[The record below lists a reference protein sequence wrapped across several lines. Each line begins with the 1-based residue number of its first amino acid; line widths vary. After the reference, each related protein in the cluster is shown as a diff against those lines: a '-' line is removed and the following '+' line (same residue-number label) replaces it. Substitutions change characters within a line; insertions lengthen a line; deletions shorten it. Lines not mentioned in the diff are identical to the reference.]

1 MLPNNT
7 RRNISRLGIWLPLI
21 IIASK
26 IIRWNFMLHNL
37 VYMSIGW
44 NMAYR
49 IWEGDNV
56 WGGPGAGVLRN
67 AEWLF
72 SKTNFLGVESFVGWE
87 IYFSV
92 IYNIVFALF
101 IINFYKKNPHVGTK
115 ENFFIYFNI
124 AILNIYCFAMSKE
137 SYQVL
142 FWFLLAWCIN
152 ISSSYKKKLIA
163 LMIGLVFTFTFSRK
177 YYALIGIYFIVI
189 QFYVTSFLSNIDTS
203 STKGRKKLV
212 QSILGLFVIFAI
224 SHYFFMGFMESA
236 SQDQYEELVRV
247 NTREGSYA
255 DSEIT
260 PIFKGNRVMLTLDY
274 FFKIFRL
281 AFPIELLIKAKPTY
295 LITIVY
301 QSLLLLFLYNAFKNR
316 NKTSIEEIE
325 ENEESNTDE
334 SNYYL
339 VDNKKDEEEEDE
351 EDEEDEKDEEDNR
364 IDIFPETKDRIY
376 TRTIALYTYLAFLLC
391 SAMFEPDFGSWL
403 RHQSV
408 AFPII
413 IYIL

>member
-1 MLPNNT
+1 MLQDNT
-7 RRNISRLGIWLPLI
+7 RRHINRLCLWLPFI

-26 IIRWNFMLHNL
+26 IIRWTIMLENL

-44 NMAYR
+44 GMAFR
-49 IWEGDNV
+49 IWEGDYV

-72 SKTNFLGVESFVGWE
+72 SKTNFLGVVSFVEWE

-92 IYNIVFALF
+92 IYNIAFAFF

-115 ENFFIYFNI
+115 ENIFIYFNL

-152 ISSSYKKKLIA
+152 FGSTYKKKLIA

-177 YYALIGIYFIVI
+177 YYALIGLYFVVI
-189 QFYVTSFLSNIDTS
+189 QFYVTSFLSNIDTN
-203 STKGRKKLV
+203 STKGRKMLI
-212 QSILGLFVIFAI
+212 QSIFGLFAIFAVF
-224 SHYFFMGFMESA
+224 HYFFMGFMESA

-247 NTREGSYA
+247 NTRESSYA
-255 DSEIT
+255 ESEIT
-260 PIFKGNRVMLTLDY
+260 PIFKGNRLMLTLDY
-274 FFKIFRL
+274 FLKIFRL
-281 AFPIELLIKAKPTY
+281 ALPIELLIKAKPTY

-301 QSLLLLFLYNAFKNR
+301 QSLLILFLYNAFKNR
-316 NKTSIEEIE
+316 NKTSIEDI
-325 ENEESNTDE
+325 EESNADE
-334 SNYYL
+334 SNNYL
-339 VDNKKDEEEEDE
+339 VDIKKDEEEE
-351 EDEEDEKDEEDNR
+351 EDEEENDEDNR
-364 IDIFPETKDRIY
+364 IDIFPETKERIY
-376 TRTIALYTYLAFLLC
+376 SRTIALYTYLAFLLC

>member
-1 MLPNNT
+1 MLPDNS
-7 RRNISRLGIWLPLI
+7 RRNINRLGIWLPLI

-26 IIRWNFMLHNL
+26 IIRWKFMLYNL

-44 NMAYR
+44 SMAFR

-72 SKTNFLGVESFVGWE
+72 SKTNFLGVVSFVGWE

-92 IYNIVFALF
+92 IYNIAFAFF
-101 IINFYKKNPHVGTK
+101 IINFYKKNPHAGTK
-115 ENFFIYFNI
+115 ENIFIYFNL

-152 ISSSYKKKLIA
+152 FSTTYKKKLIA

-177 YYALIGIYFIVI
+177 YYALISLYFVVI

-203 STKGRKKLV
+203 STRGRKKLI
-212 QSILGLFVIFAI
+212 QSIFGLFVIFAI
-224 SHYFFMGFMESA
+224 FHFFFMGFMESA

-247 NTREGSYA
+247 NTREGSHA

-274 FFKIFRL
+274 FVKIFRL

-295 LITIVY
+295 IITIAY

-316 NKTSIEEIE
+316 NKNSIEDMEEDNVDDVNSFIEDADYE
-325 ENEESNTDE
+325 ENEENE
-334 SNYYL
+334 N
-339 VDNKKDEEEEDE
+339 EDE
-351 EDEEDEKDEEDNR
+351 RDSKNVAALETRDR
-364 IDIFPETKDRIY
+364 ID

>member
-1 MLPNNT
+1 MLPDNT
-7 RRNISRLGIWLPLI
+7 SRNINRLGIWLPLI

-26 IIRWNFMLHNL
+26 IIRWKFMLNNL

-44 NMAYR
+44 SMAFR

-72 SKTNFLGVESFVGWE
+72 SKTNFLGVVTFVEWE
-87 IYFSV
+87 IYFTI
-92 IYNIVFALF
+92 IYNIVFAFF
-101 IINFYKKNPHVGTK
+101 IINFYKKNPHIGTK
-115 ENFFIYFNI
+115 ENTFIYFNM

-137 SYQVL
+137 CYQVL
-142 FWFLLAWCIN
+142 FWFLLTWCVN
-152 ISSSYKKKLIA
+152 FVSGYKKKVIA
-163 LMIGLVFTFTFSRK
+163 FMIGLVFTFIFSRK
-177 YYALIGIYFIVI
+177 YYALIGLYFVVI

-203 STKGRKKLV
+203 STKGRKKLI
-212 QSILGLFVIFAI
+212 QSIFGLFTIFAVFHFI
-224 SHYFFMGFMESA
+224 FMGFMESA

-255 DSEIT
+255 ESEIT
-260 PIFKGNRVMLTLDY
+260 PIFKGNKVMLTLDY
-274 FFKIFRL
+274 FLKIFRL
-281 AFPIELLIKAKPTY
+281 AFPIELLIKAKPSY

-301 QSLLLLFLYNAFKNR
+301 QSLLVLFLYNAFKNR
-316 NKTSIEEIE
+316 NKTSIEEMEKDEDNVDDKVDVYDAMNEDE
-325 ENEESNTDE
+325 ENEDDE
-334 SNYYL
+334 D
-339 VDNKKDEEEEDE
+339 DNEIETVPETRD
-351 EDEEDEKDEEDNR
+351 R
-364 IDIFPETKDRIY
+364 ID